1 MSDRGRRRRALLP
14 SAGALLVV
22 LLAGCG
28 SDSGSAGPA
37 EQATDPSPSSST
49 SSSTSTSTSP
59 SGSGL
64 PECDAVW
71 VAGQDLPRG
80 YAGCVQDGRV
90 EDPERRRCEFGQTIV
105 EHAGRFYAVPGN
117 VVNETESLAQSP
129 EYRRALRSCQ
139 G

>member
-1 MSDRGRRRRALLP
+1 M
-14 SAGALLVV
+14 

-64 PECDAVW
+64 PECEAVW

-90 EDPERRRCEFGQTIV
+90 EEPERRRCEFGQTIV